1 MKTTRFAVAIAVVCV
16 ACVKVSD
23 DVKATFAPG
32 QPSEVD
38 NFSPRSPHSIAPPD
52 PILTQAVL
60 AVDASVSDASAP
72 ADSGTKP
79 TFGQCMEQ
87 LANVQAPG
95 IEEHCADVSGTT
107 SVQDA
112 GIR

>member
-1 MKTTRFAVAIAVVCV
+1 MRSTRFAVAIAVVCV

-23 DVKATFAPG
+23 DVKATFAPA

-60 AVDASVSDASAP
+60 TVDASTNDASRSTIGMCSRDDNAT
-72 ADSGTKP
+72 AITDAGSVLSS
-79 TFGQCMEQ
+79 QASNCM
-87 LANVQAPG
+87 
-95 IEEHCADVSGTT
+95 
-107 SVQDA
+107 QDA
-112 GIR
+112 GNL